1 MVIPFKITIGNVCSL
16 LENIRFIGLLAG
28 FTSFGKIRILGSLGM
43 VYPAS
48 VFVPSPPTYSGE
60 RQEELYSS
68 QSLWARLV
76 ISLGLLGL
84 LFLVGCPTREEY
96 HPPDLIYHYI
106 DIPVGKNPTSIRA
119 SDFNGDGFT
128 DLITSNI
135 QGNSLSLLL
144 GKGDGSFQDQ
154 KTISAC
160 QEPRNVAVDDFNLD
174 HVPDFVVACSGDNHA
189 LVFLG
194 QGDGTF
200 LRGAQYLVHRTPVSI
215 ATGDFNEDFLPD
227 LAVAL
232 RNDKIQIL
240 LGMGNGKFRLGPLYE
255 YGDTPTSVATED
267 LNGDKHLDLAVTN
280 GGPMSHAVSIWLGLG
295 DGTFKAPTDYRTGKR
310 PLGVSFADFNIDRA
324 LDLLVINGEMNTI
337 TVFLGNGDG
346 TFQEG
351 RESGGDAG
359 PNFGVA
365 QDFDGDKVPDVAVAN
380 IQSGSISLLFGKG
393 DGTFQYPPRDYPTP
407 HAPFALTTLSIATDR
422 GEEPGLAVVN
432 NASSNVSIF
441 LHHGLN
447 IRKGQL
453 SATPS

>member
-1 MVIPFKITIGNVCSL
+1 L
-16 LENIRFIGLLAG
+16 
-28 FTSFGKIRILGSLGM
+28 
-43 VYPAS
+43 YP
-48 VFVPSPPTYSGE
+48 
-60 RQEELYSS
+60 R
-68 QSLWARLV
+68 QSLWVRLV
-76 ISLGLLGL
+76 LLLGMSGL
-84 LFLVGCPTREEY
+84 IMSLVGCPSGEEFQ
-96 HPPDLIYHYI
+96 PPDLIYHYK
-106 DIPVGKNPTSIRA
+106 DYPVGKNPTSIRT
-119 SDFNGDGFT
+119 SDFNGDGFA

-144 GKGDGSFQDQ
+144 GNGDGSFQDQ
-154 KTISAC
+154 KIISAC

-174 HVPDFVVACSGDNHA
+174 HFSDLVVACSGDNHA

-194 QGDGTF
+194 QGNGTF

-232 RNDKIQIL
+232 RNDKSQVL

-255 YGDTPTSVATED
+255 YGDTPTSVATAD

-280 GGPMSHAVSIWLGLG
+280 GGPMSHAVSIWLGSG
-295 DGTFKAPTDYRTGKR
+295 DGTFQSPTDYRTGKR
-310 PLGVSFADFNIDRA
+310 PLGVSFADFNTDRV

-351 RESGGDAG
+351 KESGGDAG
-359 PNFGVA
+359 PNYGVA

-393 DGTFQYPPRDYPTP
+393 DGTFQYPPRHYPTP

-447 IRKGQL
+447 SIRKAKAPI
-453 SATPS
+453 SSS

>member
-1 MVIPFKITIGNVCSL
+1 
-16 LENIRFIGLLAG
+16 
-28 FTSFGKIRILGSLGM
+28 M

-48 VFVPSPPTYSGE
+48 IWAPSPRTYSGE

-68 QSLWARLV
+68 QSLCARLV
-76 ISLGLLGL
+76 IPLGLLGL
-84 LFLVGCPTREEY
+84 LSLVGCPTREEY
-96 HPPDLIYHYI
+96 HPPDLIYHYL

-128 DLITSNI
+128 DLITTNI

-240 LGMGNGKFRLGPLYE
+240 LGMGNGKFRLGSLYE

-295 DGTFKAPTDYRTGKR
+295 DGTFQAPTDYRTGKR
-310 PLGVSFADFNIDRA
+310 PLGVSFADFNTDRA
-324 LDLLVINGEMNTI
+324 IDLLVINGEMNTI

-351 RESGGDAG
+351 KESGGDAG

-380 IQSGSISLLFGKG
+380 IQSGSISLLFGNG
-393 DGTFQYPPRDYPTP
+393 DGTFHYPPRDYATP

-453 SATPS
+453 SASPSS

>member
-1 MVIPFKITIGNVCSL
+1 MSVGIVSL
-16 LENIRFIGLLAG
+16 LSLAG
-28 FTSFGKIRILGSLGM
+28 C
-43 VYPAS
+43 
-48 VFVPSPPTYSGE
+48 PP
-60 RQEELYSS
+60 
-68 QSLWARLV
+68 
-76 ISLGLLGL
+76 
-84 LFLVGCPTREEY
+84 REEY
-96 HPPDLIYHYI
+96 EPPDLIYHYK
-106 DIPVGKNPTSIRA
+106 DFKVGANPTSIRA
-119 SDFNGDGFT
+119 GDFNGDGFA

-135 QGNSLSLLL
+135 QGNSLSLLF
-144 GKGDGSFQDQ
+144 GNGDGSFQDQ

-160 QEPRNVAVDDFNLD
+160 QEPRNVIVEDFNLD
-174 HVPDFVVACSGDNHA
+174 HFPDLVVACSGDNHV
-189 LVFLG
+189 LMFLG
-194 QGDGTF
+194 QGNGTF

-255 YGDTPTSVATED
+255 YGDTPTSVATAD
-267 LNGDKHLDLAVTN
+267 LNEDKHLDLAVTN

-295 DGTFKAPTDYRTGKR
+295 DGTFQSPTDYRTGKR
-310 PLGVSFADFNIDRA
+310 PLGVSFADFNADRVF
-324 LDLLVINGEMNTI
+324 DLLVINGEMNTI

-351 RESGGDAG
+351 KESGGDAG
-359 PNFGVA
+359 PNYGVA
-365 QDFDGDKVPDVAVAN
+365 QDFDGDKIPDVAVVN

-393 DGTFQYPPRDYPTP
+393 DGTFHYPPRHYPTP
-407 HAPFALTTLSIATDR
+407 HAPFALTTLSIATNR

-447 IRKGQL
+447 SIRKNN
-453 SATPS
+453 PSTSRS

>member
-1 MVIPFKITIGNVCSL
+1 
-16 LENIRFIGLLAG
+16 
-28 FTSFGKIRILGSLGM
+28 M

-48 VFVPSPPTYSGE
+48 IRAPSQPTHSGE

-76 ISLGLLGL
+76 IPLGLLGL
-84 LFLVGCPTREEY
+84 LSLVGCPTREEY
-96 HPPDLIYHYI
+96 NPPDLIYHYL

-119 SDFNGDGFT
+119 SDFNSDGFT

-144 GKGDGSFQDQ
+144 GKGDGSFEDQ

-227 LAVAL
+227 LVVAL

-267 LNGDKHLDLAVTN
+267 LNGDKHLDLAVSN

-295 DGTFKAPTDYRTGKR
+295 DGTFQAPTDYRTGKR
-310 PLGVSFADFNIDRA
+310 PLGVSFGDFNTDRA
-324 LDLLVINGEMNTI
+324 IDLLVINGEMNTI

-359 PNFGVA
+359 PNYGVA

-393 DGTFQYPPRDYPTP
+393 DGTFHYPPRDYPTP

-447 IRKGQL
+447 IRKGQFP
-453 SATPS
+453 ATPS

>member
-1 MVIPFKITIGNVCSL
+1 MVIPFKITFSKVCGF
-16 LENIRFIGLLAG
+16 LEKMRFLGLLAG
-28 FTSFGKIRILGSLGM
+28 FTSFGKIRILGALGM

-48 VFVPSPPTYSGE
+48 ILAPSPPTYSGE
-60 RQEELYSS
+60 RQVELYSS
-68 QSLWARLV
+68 QSLCARLA

-84 LFLVGCPTREEY
+84 LFLGGCPAREEY
-96 HPPDLIYHYI
+96 QPPDLIYHYI

-174 HVPDFVVACSGDNHA
+174 HVQDFVVACSGDNHA

-255 YGDTPTSVATED
+255 YGDTPTSVSTED

-295 DGTFKAPTDYRTGKR
+295 DGTFQLQLIIELANGPWGSPLRT
-310 PLGVSFADFNIDRA
+310 
-324 LDLLVINGEMNTI
+324 
-337 TVFLGNGDG
+337 
-346 TFQEG
+346 
-351 RESGGDAG
+351 
-359 PNFGVA
+359 
-365 QDFDGDKVPDVAVAN
+365 
-380 IQSGSISLLFGKG
+380 SIL
-393 DGTFQYPPRDYPTP
+393 
-407 HAPFALTTLSIATDR
+407 I
-422 GEEPGLAVVN
+422 EP
-432 NASSNVSIF
+432 
-441 LHHGLN
+441 
-447 IRKGQL
+447 
-453 SATPS
+453 

>member
-1 MVIPFKITIGNVCSL
+1 MG
-16 LENIRFIGLLAG
+16 
-28 FTSFGKIRILGSLGM
+28 
-43 VYPAS
+43 YPAS
-48 VFVPSPPTYSGE
+48 ILVPSQPTYSGE
-60 RQEELYSS
+60 RQEELYFS
-68 QSLWARLV
+68 QSLRARLV
-76 ISLGLLGL
+76 IPLGLLGL
-84 LFLVGCPTREEY
+84 LSLVGCPTREEY
-96 HPPDLIYHYI
+96 HPPDLIYHYL

-240 LGMGNGKFRLGPLYE
+240 LGMGNGKFRLGSLYE

-295 DGTFKAPTDYRTGKR
+295 DGTFQAPTDYRTGKR
-310 PLGVSFADFNIDRA
+310 PLGVSFADFNTDRA

-365 QDFDGDKVPDVAVAN
+365 QDFDGDKLPDVAVAN
-380 IQSGSISLLFGKG
+380 IQSGSISLLFGNG
-393 DGTFQYPPRDYPTP
+393 DGTFHYPPRDYPTP
-407 HAPFALTTLSIATDR
+407 HAPFALTTLLIATDR

-447 IRKGQL
+447 LRKSQL
-453 SATPS
+453 SGTPAS